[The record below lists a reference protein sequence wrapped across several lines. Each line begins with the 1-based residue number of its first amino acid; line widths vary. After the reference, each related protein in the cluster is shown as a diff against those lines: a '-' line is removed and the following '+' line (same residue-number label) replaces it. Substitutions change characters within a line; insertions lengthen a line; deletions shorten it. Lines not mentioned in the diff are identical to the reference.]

1 MTIELLKMT
10 NVNGVPSYTV
20 EQTLYGIGSLK
31 RGARKSIGGGGTDA
45 PQYTFASAAQIDD
58 NRMVRIEGKR
68 LRIVSSTTGVSGY
81 SNYKADLDG

>member
-1 MTIELLKMT
+1 MTIELLRMA
-10 NVNGVPSYTV
+10 NVNGVPTYTV

-31 RGARKSIGGGGTDA
+31 RGARKAIGGGGTDA

-58 NRMVRIEGKR
+58 NRMVRIDGKR
-68 LRIVSSTTGVSGY
+68 LRIVGSVCGVSGY